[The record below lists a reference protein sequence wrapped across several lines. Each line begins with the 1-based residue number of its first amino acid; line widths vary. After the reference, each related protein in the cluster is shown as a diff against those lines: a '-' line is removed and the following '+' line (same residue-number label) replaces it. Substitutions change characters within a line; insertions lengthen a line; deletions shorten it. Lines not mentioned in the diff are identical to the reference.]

1 MDKYEKLLINCQ
13 LQSPCRSTGIHMQTV
28 SERYDQP
35 DSCDTKAERLVN
47 NKLPDSFAVLA
58 RELWVA
64 SSANADLLSPPL
76 RRVLSWRLE
85 EAEDILDSELRQ
97 VKRRLS
103 RVGEVEEATGM
114 VLRYIR
120 AAQEGTSLINLR
132 IMAKVIRGLAARSRA
147 KAADFLR
154 YADAVASL
162 TVEEICV
169 VTSLLE
175 KTVELDELGLSKERD
190 NKAWA
195 EMIEDLVPRMFTD
208 QQHVAEIL
216 LAASRTGLVTKAAP
230 FKLGPFCTTPFLHDL
245 AELASLQRA
254 ITEEGL
260 DC

>member
-1 MDKYEKLLINCQ
+1 MIMHGVDNHPALPLVSSFTSVQMTPVIQRNGPSEKLD
-13 LQSPCRSTGIHMQTV
+13 M
-28 SERYDQP
+28 
-35 DSCDTKAERLVN
+35 KAEHVAN

-64 SSANADLLSPPL
+64 SSSRAELTSTALG
-76 RRVLSWRLE
+76 RVLGWRLE
-85 EAEDILDSELRQ
+85 EAEEILDSELRRI
-97 VKRRLS
+97 KRRLT
-103 RVGEVEEATGM
+103 RVGEVEEAAGM

-120 AAQEGTSLINLR
+120 AAQEGASHINLR
-132 IMAKVIRGLAARSRA
+132 IMAKVIRGLATRSRA
-147 KAADFLR
+147 KASDFLR

-162 TVEEICV
+162 TVEELCV
-169 VTSLLE
+169 ITCLLE
-175 KTVELDELGLSKERD
+175 KTVELDELGLSKDRD
-190 NKAWA
+190 NKAWSQ
-195 EMIEDLVPRMFTD
+195 MIGDLVPRMFTD

-260 DC
+260 EC

>member
-1 MDKYEKLLINCQ
+1 MKAVTQRHD
-13 LQSPCRSTGIHMQTV
+13 QTE
-28 SERYDQP
+28 SHP
-35 DSCDTKAERLVN
+35 AKANHLVN

-64 SSANADLLSPPL
+64 SSCRADLLSSAL
-76 RRVLSWRLE
+76 GRVLSWRLE
-85 EAEDILDSELRQ
+85 EAEEILDSELQ
-97 VKRRLS
+97 QIKRRLT
-103 RVGEVEEATGM
+103 RVGEVEEAAGM

-120 AAQEGTSLINLR
+120 AAQEGTSHINLR
-132 IMAKVIRGLAARSRA
+132 IMAKTIRGIADRSRA
-147 KAADFLR
+147 KASDFLR

-162 TVEEICV
+162 TAEEICV
-169 VTSLLE
+169 ITCLLE
-175 KTVELDELGLSKERD
+175 KTVELDEVSISKDRD
-190 NKAWA
+190 NKAWSQ
-195 EMIEDLVPRMFTD
+195 MIGDLVPRMFTD

-260 DC
+260 EC

>member
-1 MDKYEKLLINCQ
+1 MSIQMKTAQHRHDHEDDPEAK
-13 LQSPCRSTGIHMQTV
+13 PHRF
-28 SERYDQP
+28 
-35 DSCDTKAERLVN
+35 VN
-47 NKLPDSFAVLA
+47 NKLPDGLAALA

-64 SSANADLLSPPL
+64 SSGNASL
-76 RRVLSWRLE
+76 RSTALGRVLSWRLE
-85 EAEDILDSELRQ
+85 EAEDILDSELSQ
-97 VKRRLS
+97 IKRRLS
-103 RVGEVEEATGM
+103 RVGEVEEAAGM

-120 AAQEGTSLINLR
+120 AAQEGTSQINLR

-147 KAADFLR
+147 KASDFLR

-169 VTSLLE
+169 VTCLLE
-175 KTVELDELGLSKERD
+175 KTVELDELGISKDRD
-190 NKAWA
+190 NKAWSQ
-195 EMIEDLVPRMFTD
+195 MIDDLVPRMFTD

-260 DC
+260 E

>member
-1 MDKYEKLLINCQ
+1 
-13 LQSPCRSTGIHMQTV
+13 MQTITQSYEQQEKPEQKAKRQV
-28 SERYDQP
+28 S
-35 DSCDTKAERLVN
+35 

-64 SSANADLLSPPL
+64 SSANADLLSPAL
-76 RRVLSWRLE
+76 GRVMSWRLE

-97 VKRRLS
+97 IKRRLT
-103 RVGEVEEATGM
+103 RVGEVEEAAGM

-120 AAQEGTSLINLR
+120 AAKEGTSLINLR
-132 IMAKVIRGLAARSRA
+132 IMAKVIRGLAARSRS

-169 VTSLLE
+169 VTCLLE
-175 KTVELDELGLSKERD
+175 KTIELDELGLSKDRD
-190 NKAWA
+190 TKAWSQL
-195 EMIEDLVPRMFTD
+195 IDDLVPRMFTD

>member
-1 MDKYEKLLINCQ
+1 MSIQMKSAQQRHDHQEDPEAQ
-13 LQSPCRSTGIHMQTV
+13 AR
-28 SERYDQP
+28 RF
-35 DSCDTKAERLVN
+35 VN
-47 NKLPDSFAVLA
+47 NKLPDSFAMLA

-64 SSANADLLSPPL
+64 SSGNASLLSTAL
-76 RRVLSWRLE
+76 GRVLSWRLE
-85 EAEDILDSELRQ
+85 EAEDILDSELSQ
-97 VKRRLS
+97 IKRRLT
-103 RVGEVEEATGM
+103 RVGEVEEAAGM

-120 AAQEGTSLINLR
+120 AAQEGTSQINLR
-132 IMAKVIRGLAARSRA
+132 IMAKVIRGLASRSRA
-147 KAADFLR
+147 RASDFLR

-169 VTSLLE
+169 ITCLLE
-175 KTVELDELGLSKERD
+175 KTVELDELDISKDRD
-190 NKAWA
+190 NKAWSQ
-195 EMIEDLVPRMFTD
+195 MIDDLVPRMFTD

-260 DC
+260 D

>member
-1 MDKYEKLLINCQ
+1 MQSVTQSYEQQEN
-13 LQSPCRSTGIHMQTV
+13 
-28 SERYDQP
+28 YDP
-35 DSCDTKAERLVN
+35 KAKRLVS
-47 NKLPDSFAVLA
+47 NKLPDSFAMLA

-64 SSANADLLSPPL
+64 SSVNADRLSPAL
-76 RRVLSWRLE
+76 GRVMSWRLE
-85 EAEDILDSELRQ
+85 EAEDVLDSELRQ
-97 VKRRLS
+97 IKRRLT
-103 RVGEVEEATGM
+103 RVGEVEEAAGM

-132 IMAKVIRGLAARSRA
+132 IMAKVIRGLAARARA

-169 VTSLLE
+169 VTCLLE

-195 EMIEDLVPRMFTD
+195 QLINDLVPRMFTD

-216 LAASRTGLVTKAAP
+216 LSVSRTGLVTKAAP

-254 ITEEGL
+254 ITDEGL

>member
-1 MDKYEKLLINCQ
+1 MK
-13 LQSPCRSTGIHMQTV
+13 TV
-28 SERYDQP
+28 QQHPDQP
-35 DSCDTKAERLVN
+35 ENHETTPHRYANS
-47 NKLPDSFAVLA
+47 KLPDSFAVLA

-64 SSANADLLSPPL
+64 SSGSGGLLSTAL
-76 RRVLSWRLE
+76 GRVMSWRLE

-97 VKRRLS
+97 MKRRLT
-103 RVGEVEEATGM
+103 RVGEVEEAAGM

-120 AAQEGTSLINLR
+120 AAQEGTSQINLR

-147 KAADFLR
+147 RASDFLR

-169 VTSLLE
+169 VTCLLE
-175 KTVELDELGLSKERD
+175 KTVELDELSLSKDRD
-190 NKAWA
+190 NKAWSQ
-195 EMIEDLVPRMFTD
+195 MIDDLVPRMFTD

-260 DC
+260 D

>member
-1 MDKYEKLLINCQ
+1 MSVQMKTAQ
-13 LQSPCRSTGIHMQTV
+13 QR
-28 SERYDQP
+28 RDQQENHDP
-35 DSCDTKAERLVN
+35 NTRNFVN
-47 NKLPDSFAVLA
+47 NKLPDSFAMLA

-64 SSANADLLSPPL
+64 SSGNAGLLSTAL
-76 RRVLSWRLE
+76 GRVLGWRLE

-97 VKRRLS
+97 VKRRLA
-103 RVGEVEEATGM
+103 RVGEVEEAAGM

-120 AAQEGTSLINLR
+120 AAQEGTSQINLR

-147 KAADFLR
+147 RASDFLR
-154 YADAVASL
+154 YAEAVASL

-169 VTSLLE
+169 VTCLLE
-175 KTVELDELGLSKERD
+175 KTIELDELGISKDRD
-190 NKAWA
+190 NKAWSQ
-195 EMIEDLVPRMFTD
+195 MIDDLVPRMFTD

-260 DC
+260 D

>member
-1 MDKYEKLLINCQ
+1 M
-13 LQSPCRSTGIHMQTV
+13 TG
-28 SERYDQP
+28 D
-35 DSCDTKAERLVN
+35 
-47 NKLPDSFAVLA
+47 KLPDSFATLA

-64 SSANADLLSPPL
+64 SSGSADLLSAAL

-97 VKRRLS
+97 IKRRLT
-103 RVGEVEEATGM
+103 RVGEVEEAAGM

-120 AAQEGTSLINLR
+120 AAQEGTSQINLR

-147 KAADFLR
+147 KASDFLR

-169 VTSLLE
+169 VTCLLE
-175 KTVELDELGLSKERD
+175 KTVELDELGVSKERD
-190 NKAWA
+190 NKAWSQ
-195 EMIEDLVPRMFTD
+195 MVDDLVPRMFTD

-260 DC
+260 D